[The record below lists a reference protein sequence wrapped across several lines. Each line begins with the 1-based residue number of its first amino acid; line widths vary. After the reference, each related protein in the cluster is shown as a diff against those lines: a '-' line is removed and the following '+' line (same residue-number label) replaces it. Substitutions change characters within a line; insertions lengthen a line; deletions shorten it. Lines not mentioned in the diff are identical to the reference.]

1 MALNK
6 IMQNVKGN
14 QYNFDALKNA
24 YDTDVNLK
32 SLIKNFDRDGITLRT
47 DLTKNNTAPIKPK
60 KNSVDRLAQQA
71 VNKRSK

>member
-32 SLIKNFDRDGITLRT
+32 SLIKNFDKDGITLKT
-47 DLTKNNTAPIKPK
+47 DQTKNDVAPIKPK

-71 VNKRSK
+71 VKNRSK

>member
-32 SLIKNFDRDGITLRT
+32 SLIKNFDKDGITLKT
-47 DLTKNNTAPIKPK
+47 DQTKNDPAPVKTK
-60 KNSVDRLAQQA
+60 KTSVDRMAQQA
-71 VNKRSK
+71 LKK

>member
-24 YDTDVNLK
+24 YDTDVDLK
-32 SLIKNFDRDGITLRT
+32 SLIKNFDKDGITLST
-47 DLTKNNTAPIKPK
+47 DLTKNNAAPIKPK

-71 VNKRSK
+71 VKNRSK

>member
-14 QYNFDALKNA
+14 QYNFNLFKNA
-24 YDTDVNLK
+24 YDTDLNLK
-32 SLIKNFDRDGITLRT
+32 SLIKNFDKDGITLKT
-47 DLTKNNTAPIKPK
+47 DLTKNDVSPVKKK

-71 VNKRSK
+71 VKKRSK